1 MACEQCARGHWTEP
15 LAVAVAAG
23 DLGMQQRRWRLRD
36 KGGGGVGC
44 GGEGAMVA
52 GTVAVARM
60 AEASAATAGTAAAVA
75 GQGPR
80 GGARVDCLLS
90 YRMLL

>member
-1 MACEQCARGHWTEP
+1 M
-15 LAVAVAAG
+15 
-23 DLGMQQRRWRLRD
+23 
-36 KGGGGVGC
+36 
-44 GGEGAMVA
+44 
-52 GTVAVARM
+52 VAVARM